1 MKATEIGGLAD
12 FAAQEQVDLT
22 VVGPEVPLAAG
33 IVDIF
38 NQRALRIVGPARE
51 AARLESSKAFA
62 KDFMKRH
69 GIPTAGY
76 RVVESPEEALAILR
90 SGEFGAPSTPVV
102 IKADGL
108 AAGKGVIV
116 ASSREE
122 AEAAVREL
130 TTGAI
135 DTDAIRK
142 IVIEEALSGLE
153 LSLLLFSD
161 GRDFRVMPAARDHK
175 RLGEGDTGPN
185 TGGMGSI
192 TDANIISESALSQIL
207 NTIVKPTL
215 AGARDDGYPF
225 RGILF
230 IGLMMT
236 AEGAKVLEYNVRF
249 GDPETQAILVRLRSD
264 LVEICEAI
272 ATERLSEIQVD
283 WSRESSACVVLAERG
298 YPQKPQ
304 TGARIEGLDR
314 AMKHRGVS
322 IFHAA
327 TERRENGDW
336 LTAGGRVLGV
346 TAVGDNLDQALSRCY
361 GAVSEIRWNGMQFR
375 RDIGRPPAIGRTM
388 A

>member
-1 MKATEIGGLAD
+1 VKATDIGGLAD
-12 FAAQEQVDLT
+12 FAALEQVDLT

-361 GAVSEIRWNGMQFR
+361 GAVSEIRWNGVQFR